1 MSESKKRRVHP
12 ADFKAKIGLEAVR
25 GVKTI
30 NEIAQEH
37 NVHPQL
43 VTQWKKEILENA
55 GSLFDSKRG
64 PKPVDESSPED
75 KLYSEI
81 GRLKMETDWLKK
93 TRSVSRDERMDWL
106 EPEHM
111 DLPLTRQCELAGVS
125 RATVY
130 RRLEATARQRHEDQ
144 QDDELRAL
152 IDEEYTGRPFYGSR
166 RMAVFLRAQG
176 HRTNRKRVQRLM
188 REMGLAGM
196 APGPATSKPHP
207 RHKVYPYMLR
217 GVAVTR
223 PNQVWS
229 TDLTYIR
236 LARGFAYLV
245 AIIDWYS
252 RRVLAWRISNS
263 MDASFCVDCLED
275 ALRHHGKPEVF
286 NSDQGS
292 QSTSD
297 AFTGVLKREGVAIS
311 MDGRGRAL
319 DNIFVERLWRNVK
332 YEDVYLKGYANMAE
346 LTVGLA
352 QYFAFYNAERPH
364 QALGYETPNHVHR
377 TGVGGGALIVD
388 RFGNA
393 AHKQAQDDNTGQRR
407 AAAEVETDTA

>member
-1 MSESKKRRVHP
+1 MSRE
-12 ADFKAKIGLEAVR
+12 
-25 GVKTI
+25 
-30 NEIAQEH
+30 
-37 NVHPQL
+37 
-43 VTQWKKEILENA
+43 
-55 GSLFDSKRG
+55 
-64 PKPVDESSPED
+64 
-75 KLYSEI
+75 
-81 GRLKMETDWLKK
+81 
-93 TRSVSRDERMDWL
+93 ERMDWL
-106 EPEHM
+106 EPEHT
-111 DLPLTRQCELAGVS
+111 DLPLTRQCELAGVP

-130 RRLEATARQRHEDQ
+130 RRLVATVRQQHEGA
-144 QDDELRAL
+144 QDDELRGL

-166 RMAVFLRAQG
+166 RMAVFLRARG
-176 HRTNRKRVQRLM
+176 HRVNRKRVQRLM
-188 REMGLAGM
+188 RGMGLAGM

-207 RHKVYPYMLR
+207 KHKVYPYLLR

-223 PNQVWS
+223 PDQVWS

-292 QSTSD
+292 QFTSD

-332 YEDVYLKGYANMAE
+332 YEDVYLKGYSNMAE

-364 QALGYETPNHVHR
+364 QALGYKTPNHVHHA
-377 TGVGGGALIVD
+377 GVGGGALIVD
-388 RFGNA
+388 KFGNA
-393 AHKQAQDDNTGQRR
+393 KHEQEQDGNTGQRR